1 MRWWCINGCSSLVRK
16 GTLDKEIWI
25 GPVIDMALE
34 NSWLMDVIFAL
45 SATHIA
51 AESNK
56 PSERS
61 AYASLA
67 LEYQSRAIAAARP
80 PLEDVNAVNCHAL
93 FAFTVLNIPTS
104 IVLAQLPIGM
114 NDLGRSPVESI
125 VISGQWIQSLIGLM
139 ARAEKWLRS
148 GVFHLAFDKC
158 DDPNQYDES
167 FRPAMQRLLSLLTRS
182 KYADRGYSKQF
193 DLFSR
198 GIELLESY
206 FCRERSMAIGW
217 PAELGTEFFQ
227 QVHARDSMALLL
239 TMHWGVLLHSLE
251 MWWGSFTGK
260 RLVDQIGR
268 DLRSCECEQTQEAIH
283 WARVQV
289 GLDIK
294 KTWSQ

>member
-1 MRWWCINGCSSLVRK
+1 MRWWCVRGYAALVRK
-16 GTLDKEIWI
+16 GTLDREIWI
-25 GPVIDMALE
+25 GRVVDMALDYP
-34 NSWLMDVIFAL
+34 WLMDIIFGL

-51 AESNK
+51 AESSK

-61 AYASLA
+61 AYTSLA

-80 PLEDVNAVNCHAL
+80 SLEDVNSTNCHAL

-104 IVLAQLPIGM
+104 IVLAQLPVGA

-125 VISGQWIQSLIGLM
+125 VISGQWITSLISLM
-139 ARAEKWLRS
+139 NGAEKWLR
-148 GVFHLAFDKC
+148 GGPFQLAFDKC
-158 DDPNQYDES
+158 DDPNMYDES

-182 KYADRGYSKQF
+182 KYAGRGYSKQF

-198 GIELLESY
+198 GVELLESY
-206 FCRERSMAIGW
+206 FCREKSMAIGW
-217 PAELGTEFFQ
+217 PAELGTEFFE
-227 QVHARDSMALLL
+227 QVHAKDSFALLL

-260 RLVDQIGR
+260 RLVDQISR
-268 DLRSCECEQTQEAIH
+268 DFSECENDQTREAIH

-294 KTWSQ
+294 MTWS